1 MTPPWL
7 WALFTLIAA
16 GGQSLRNALQHDL
29 TARIGASGATFVRF
43 LFGLPFALVF
53 LALACIAAGEEPPA
67 PTPAGVALTL
77 FGCAA
82 QVLGTGLMLLAMRR
96 RSFVVATAL
105 NKTEAIQ
112 ITLVGLVLAPTRAN
126 SALLFGVALATA
138 GVLLISAPA
147 AARLA
152 HGEPNRSA
160 ALEGLGSAAAFG
172 VATVSYREG
181 ILWLGAQSF
190 LVGAATQLA
199 LTLVAQTI
207 FILLWLMA
215 VDRPTLRAVARAWRG
230 SLLAGGVGASAT
242 LVWFFALA
250 LQEAAL
256 VRTLSLVE
264 VVFAQVLTRHMF
276 RQSTTG
282 AEKLA
287 MAMIAAG
294 VALALNF
301 A

>member
-7 WALFTLIAA
+7 WALFTLVAA

-29 TARIGASGATFVRF
+29 TARVGASGATFVRF
-43 LFGLPFALVF
+43 LFGLPFALAF
-53 LALACIAAGEEPPA
+53 LALICRVAGEPPPA
-67 PTPAGVALTL
+67 PSLAGVALTL

-82 QVLGTGLMLLAMRR
+82 QVLGTGLMLLAMRQ

-112 ITLVGLVLAPTRAN
+112 ITLVGLMLAPSRAN
-126 SALLFGVALATA
+126 AALLFGVALATA

-147 AARLA
+147 AKLA
-152 HGEPNRSA
+152 AVESWRP
-160 ALEGLGSAAAFG
+160 ALQGLGSAAAFG
-172 VATVSYREG
+172 MATVAYREG
-181 ILWLGAQSF
+181 ILALGASSF

-199 LTLVAQTI
+199 LTLGIQTA
-207 FILLWLMA
+207 FILLWLA
-215 VDRPTLRAVARAWRG
+215 GRDRRTLRAIAQEWRG

-242 LVWFFALA
+242 LIWFFALA
-250 LQEAAL
+250 LQSAAL

-264 VVFAQVLTRHMF
+264 VVFAQLLTHHMF
-276 RQSTTG
+276 RQSTT
-282 AEKLA
+282 ASEKLG

-294 VALALNF
+294 VATALNF
-301 A
+301 G